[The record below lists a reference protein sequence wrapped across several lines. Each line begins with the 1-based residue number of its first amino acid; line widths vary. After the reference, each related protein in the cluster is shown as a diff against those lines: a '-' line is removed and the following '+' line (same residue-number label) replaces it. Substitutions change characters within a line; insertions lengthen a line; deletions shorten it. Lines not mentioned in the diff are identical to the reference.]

1 MSEMKR
7 NPNTR
12 FLRQEKLP
20 HFFCSGCGCGQVL
33 NYFTQALDSLGLSPE
48 EFSVDLFGR
57 VFTQLRDRHREG
69 LAVSLGALE
78 GLSPEETSHM
88 AAVSQKDLG
97 PVSEEAF
104 RDCVAAI
111 RREYRLTHAS
121 SLDEMMA
128 IREQMKER
136 KRYQ

>member
-1 MSEMKR
+1 MLAM
-7 NPNTR
+7 
-12 FLRQEKLP
+12 
-20 HFFCSGCGCGQVL
+20 
-33 NYFTQALDSLGLSPE
+33 ALKEPALLDLTLGLSPE

-57 VFTQLRDRHREG
+57 VFSQLRDRHQKG

-78 GLSPEETSHM
+78 GLSPEEASHM

-97 PVSEEAF
+97 PVSEDAF
-104 RDCVAAI
+104 RDCIAAI